1 MGTLRLG
8 NSFVK
13 SSITILLLLVVCVS
27 AWAIYS
33 PLHVHRNGQC
43 SLNSLEHQIT
53 DEVPPVIAVPLPR
66 EQVIAE
72 FAPALPRPIDG
83 ISIRAVVRGPP
94 AHPSYF
100 V

>member
-1 MGTLRLG
+1 MRLG
-8 NSFVK
+8 NAFVK
-13 SSITILLLLVVCVS
+13 TSITLLLLLVVCVS

-53 DEVPPVIAVPLPR
+53 DGVSPVTAVPVPR

-72 FAPALPRPIDG
+72 FVAVLPRPIDG

-94 AHPSYF
+94 THSSYLA
-100 V
+100 